1 MGAGVRSNP
10 RIPNLLSVGQ
20 RPSPAV
26 IATSAPLT
34 SASGLVS
41 VGTSA
46 VASTEDTLSEFSET
60 SFQTTPLAPHQ
71 EEDGEY
77 DPASKQASSSAVIMN
92 ARSQLEK
99 MLISALPHCNSS
111 ATATSSYDTSQKMY
125 TVADTYPNASIDED
139 HDSDNALTPSRGTQ
153 DESFSGDRHV
163 YFDERTLNR
172 QSSRQFWHHEA
183 RNARRLAFSPN
194 TPQLEKR
201 QALEHLLWRVQD
213 QIEDA
218 GNRLRRAPSSEWRFP
233 GLTNDEPF
241 AEPLAYQVRRTIRPR
256 PAVPIL
262 EERPGIARPFRIALQ
277 LSLEL
282 HAPLWSRPAPQLSHM
297 RRRVVGAA
305 QEAVRQTLDRKR
317 IARQEERMPHANLAL
332 AWLPDRAL
340 LWMISTLDFSRNTSQ
355 DSPTWMR
362 WFMRTHERMEQRWTL
377 MQVTIPTF
385 LLYRSHVIIVM
396 TLELV
401 LVASQLLSVLLTVL
415 LRVRHEGEIS

>member
-1 MGAGVRSNP
+1 MSAGIRSNP
-10 RIPNLLSVGQ
+10 RIPNLLSIGQ

-34 SASGLVS
+34 NASGWVAT
-41 VGTSA
+41 GTSA
-46 VASTEDTLSEFSET
+46 VASTDETLSDISET
-60 SFQTTPLAPHQ
+60 SYRTTPLAPH
-71 EEDGEY
+71 EEEEEHD
-77 DPASKQASSSAVIMN
+77 QASQQAPSQAVMMD

-99 MLISALPHCNSS
+99 MLISSLPQYTSS
-111 ATATSSYDTSQKMY
+111 ATATSSYRTSQKVY
-125 TVADTYPNASIDED
+125 TTNHKYPIESIDEG
-139 HDSDNALTPSRGTQ
+139 HNSDIALTPNHGTQ
-153 DESFSGDRHV
+153 DESLPADRHV

-201 QALEHLLWRVQD
+201 QALEHLLWRLQD

-218 GNRLRRAPSSEWRFP
+218 GNRLRRAPSSDWRFP
-233 GLTNDEPF
+233 GLANDEPF
-241 AEPLAYQVRRTIRPR
+241 SEPLAYQVRRTIRPR
-256 PAVPIL
+256 PPVPVL

-282 HAPLWSRPAPQLSHM
+282 HSPLWSRPAPQLSHM

-317 IARQEERMPHANLAL
+317 IARQEERIPRANLAL

-340 LWMISTLDFSRNTSQ
+340 LWMISTLDFSGVTTQ
-355 DSPTWMR
+355 DSPTWLR
-362 WFMRTHERMEQRWTL
+362 WFMRTHERIEQRWTL

-385 LLYRSHVIIVM
+385 LLYRLHVIIVM

-401 LVASQLLSVLLTVL
+401 LVASQLFSVLLTIL
-415 LRVRHEGEIS
+415 LRVRHDEELD